1 MSERKRGFIVRLPTK
16 KRNTGRRDMG
26 LGNKILRKRTKSGI
40 QEVRVDYDAQVDP
53 VKEVFCTHSR

>member
-1 MSERKRGFIVRLPTK
+1 MRLPTK